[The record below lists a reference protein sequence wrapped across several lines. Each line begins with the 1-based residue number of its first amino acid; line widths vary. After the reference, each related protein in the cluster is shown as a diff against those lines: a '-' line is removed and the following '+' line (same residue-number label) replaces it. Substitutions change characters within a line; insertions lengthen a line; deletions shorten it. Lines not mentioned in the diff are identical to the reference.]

1 MTEKINCQGQQI
13 NMPDMP
19 DSVLREQQVK
29 DSQAIEL
36 IAHKVTRLAVNMET
50 LTAANIRMEGA
61 ITSLVRIEERQT
73 TTNTRLDE
81 VVKAAADK
89 ELRLRLIEIALPEN
103 ADKRLSTIESKL
115 PALIE
120 SRLWLIASFAMA
132 LGALFTA
139 VFKGAFK

>member
-1 MTEKINCQGQQI
+1 
-13 NMPDMP
+13 MPE
-19 DSVLREQQVK
+19 SLIREQQVR

-50 LTAANIRMEGA
+50 LTAANVRMESA

-73 TTNTRLDE
+73 TTNIRVDD
-81 VVKAAADK
+81 VVKAANDK
-89 ELRLRLIEIALPEN
+89 EVRLRLLEISMPEN
-103 ADKRLSTIESKL
+103 ADKRLSAIESKM
-115 PALIE
+115 PALVE

-139 VFKGAFK
+139 VMKGFFK